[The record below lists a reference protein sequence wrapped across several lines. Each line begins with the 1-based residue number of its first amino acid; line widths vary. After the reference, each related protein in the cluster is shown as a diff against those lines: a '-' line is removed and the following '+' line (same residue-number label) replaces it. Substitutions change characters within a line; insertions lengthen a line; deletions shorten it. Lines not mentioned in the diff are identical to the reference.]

1 MIVILW
7 LNNKIALPLKL
18 IRFDPMKITKDL
30 YQSSLVLLTDFY
42 QLTMAYAYWKS
53 GKGEQEAVFNLFFR
67 KHPFEGGFTIAAGL
81 DYVIDFCRNFK
92 FESADLDYLAE
103 MKSQDGSPLFEPAF
117 LAYLSQLQFSC
128 DIDAV
133 EEGTV
138 VFPNAPLIRVKGPL
152 IQCQLL
158 ETPLL
163 NILNFQT
170 LIATKAAR
178 INLAAQGD
186 PVLEFGLRRAQGIDG
201 ALAASRAAY
210 IGGCASTSNVMA
222 GKLFGIPVSGT
233 HAHSWIMSFDT
244 ELEAFEAYA
253 EAFPDQCVFLVD
265 TYDTLHGVK
274 NAIKVGETLRSK
286 GKEMIGIRID
296 SGDLAY
302 FSSQARQMLDEAGF
316 PDAKIVASNDL
327 DEQIISSLKTQDAAI
342 NVWGVGTKLVTA
354 FDQPALGAVYK
365 LSAVKN
371 ENGDWEP
378 KVKVSQQSLKINIP
392 GLHNV
397 KRYYSQDKA
406 VADMIYLEDQEI
418 DPRGVVIIDPIDP
431 TRRKRLMPA
440 FYKEEIL
447 LKPIFKQGEK
457 VYDRPS
463 LTQIRDRASKQLEA
477 LDKTHKRLVNPH
489 LYPVGL
495 EENLHHL
502 RMNLVLNAKKFEGEH
517 EES

>member
-1 MIVILW
+1 
-7 LNNKIALPLKL
+7 
-18 IRFDPMKITKDL
+18 MKITKDL
-30 YQSSLVLLTDFY
+30 YQSNLVLLTDFY

-67 KHPFEGGFTIAAGL
+67 KNPFEGGFTLAAGL
-81 DYVIDFCRNFK
+81 DYVVDFCKNFK
-92 FESADLDYLAE
+92 FEAEDLTYLREMKQKDGSPVFESGFLDYLKE
-103 MKSQDGSPLFEPAF
+103 MKFT
-117 LAYLSQLQFSC
+117 C

-163 NILNFQT
+163 NIINFQT

-178 INLAAQGD
+178 INLAAQGA

-201 ALAASRAAY
+201 ALAASRASY
-210 IGGCASTSNVMA
+210 IGGCTSTSNVMA

-233 HAHSWIMSFDT
+233 HAHSWIMSFET
-244 ELEAFEAYA
+244 EIEAFEAYA

-265 TYDTLHGVK
+265 TYETLHGVK
-274 NAIKVGETLRSK
+274 NAIKVGEILRSK
-286 GKEMIGIRID
+286 GKEMVGIRID

-302 FSSQARQMLDEAGF
+302 YSVQARQLLDEAGF
-316 PDAKIVASNDL
+316 PNAKIVASNDL
-327 DEQIISSLKTQDAAI
+327 DEHIISSLKTQDAAI
-342 NVWGVGTKLVTA
+342 DVWGVGTKLVTA

-371 ENGDWEP
+371 AEGMWEP
-378 KVKVSQQSLKINIP
+378 KVKVSQQSLKINVP
-392 GLHNV
+392 GIHTI
-397 KRYYSQDKA
+397 KRYFSNGKA
-406 VADMIYLEDQEI
+406 VADMIYLEGQEI
-418 DPRGVVIIDPIDP
+418 DPKGVVIIDPNDA

-440 FYKEEIL
+440 FYKEEDL
-447 LKPIFKQGEK
+447 LKPIFKQGEL
-457 VYDRPS
+457 VYQLPS
-463 LTQIRDRASKQLEA
+463 LAAIRERSNLQLEA
-477 LDKTHKRLVNPH
+477 FDKTHKRLINPH
-489 LYPVGL
+489 TYPVGL

-502 RMNLVLNAKKFEGEH
+502 RMELVLKANKFEDEA
-517 EES
+517 

>member
-1 MIVILW
+1 
-7 LNNKIALPLKL
+7 
-18 IRFDPMKITKDL
+18 MKITKDL
-30 YQSSLVLLTDFY
+30 YQSNLVLLTDFY

-67 KHPFEGGFTIAAGL
+67 KNPFEGGFTLAAGL
-81 DYVIDFCRNFK
+81 DYVVDFCRNFK
-92 FESADLDYLAE
+92 FDAEDLTYLREMKQKDGSPVFESGFLDYLKE
-103 MKSQDGSPLFEPAF
+103 MKFT
-117 LAYLSQLQFSC
+117 C

-163 NILNFQT
+163 NIINFQT

-178 INLAAQGD
+178 INLAAQGA

-201 ALAASRAAY
+201 ALAASRASY
-210 IGGCASTSNVMA
+210 IGGCTSTSNVMA

-233 HAHSWIMSFDT
+233 HAHSWIMSFET
-244 ELEAFEAYA
+244 EIEAFEAYA

-265 TYDTLHGVK
+265 TYETLHGVK
-274 NAIKVGETLRSK
+274 NAIKVGEILRSK
-286 GKEMIGIRID
+286 GKEMVGIRID

-302 FSSQARQMLDEAGF
+302 YSVQARQLLDEAGF
-316 PDAKIVASNDL
+316 PNAKIVASNDL
-327 DEQIISSLKTQDAAI
+327 DEHIISSLKTQDAAI
-342 NVWGVGTKLVTA
+342 DVWGVGTKLVTA

-371 ENGDWEP
+371 SEGTWEP
-378 KVKVSQQSLKINIP
+378 KVKVSQQSLKINVP
-392 GLHNV
+392 GIHTI
-397 KRYYSQDKA
+397 KRYFSNGKA
-406 VADMIYLEDQEI
+406 VADMIYLEGQEI
-418 DPRGVVIIDPIDP
+418 DPKGVVIIDPNDA

-440 FYKEEIL
+440 FYKEEDL
-447 LKPIFKQGEK
+447 LKPIFKQGEL
-457 VYDRPS
+457 VYQLPS
-463 LTQIRDRASKQLEA
+463 LAAIRERSTLQLEA
-477 LDKTHKRLVNPH
+477 FDKTHKRLINPH
-489 LYPVGL
+489 TYPVGL

-502 RMNLVLNAKKFEGEH
+502 RMELVLKANKFEDEG
-517 EES
+517 

>member
-1 MIVILW
+1 
-7 LNNKIALPLKL
+7 
-18 IRFDPMKITKDL
+18 MKITKDL
-30 YQSSLVLLTDFY
+30 YQSNLVLLTDFY

-53 GKGEQEAVFNLFFR
+53 GKGEQDAVFNLFFR
-67 KHPFEGGFTIAAGL
+67 KHPFNGGFTLAAGL

-92 FESADLDYLAE
+92 FEKADLEYLEVMKNKDGSPVFEAAFLDYLQHLE
-103 MKSQDGSPLFEPAF
+103 FT
-117 LAYLSQLQFSC
+117 C

-138 VFPNAPLIRVKGPL
+138 VFPNAPLVRVRGPL

-163 NILNFQT
+163 NIINFQT

-178 INLAAQGD
+178 INIAAQGE

-210 IGGCASTSNVMA
+210 IGGCTSTSNVMA

-233 HAHSWIMSFDT
+233 HAHSWIMSFET

-253 EAFPDQCVFLVD
+253 DAFPDQCVFLVD
-265 TYDTLHGVK
+265 TYDTLNGVK
-274 NAIKVGETLRSK
+274 NAIKVAEILRSK
-286 GKEMIGIRID
+286 GKEMVGIRID

-302 FSSQARQMLDEAGF
+302 FSSKSRQMLDEAGF

-327 DEQIISSLKTQDAAI
+327 DEHIIASLKTQDSEI
-342 NVWGVGTKLVTA
+342 DVWGVGTKLVTA
-354 FDQPALGAVYK
+354 YDQPALGAVYK
-365 LSAVKN
+365 LSAVKL
-371 ENGDWEP
+371 EDGSWEP
-378 KVKVSQQSLKINIP
+378 KVKVSSQSIKINVP
-392 GLHNV
+392 GYHNV
-397 KRYYSQDKA
+397 KRYFSRGKA
-406 VADMIYLEDQEI
+406 VADMIFLEDFEI
-418 DPRGVVIIDPIDP
+418 DPKSVVIIDPVDA

-440 FYKEEIL
+440 FYQEEVL
-447 LKPIFKQGEK
+447 LKPIFKKGQL
-457 VYDRPS
+457 VYQIPS
-463 LTQIRDRASKQLEA
+463 LMEIRDRAGNQLDM

-502 RMNLVLNAKKFEGEH
+502 RMELVLKAKKFENEMD
-517 EES
+517 

>member
-1 MIVILW
+1 
-7 LNNKIALPLKL
+7 
-18 IRFDPMKITKDL
+18 MKITKDL
-30 YQSSLVLLTDFY
+30 YQSNLVLLTDFY

-53 GKGEQEAVFNLFFR
+53 GKGDQEAVFNLFFR
-67 KHPFEGGFTIAAGL
+67 KNPFEGGFSLAAGL

-92 FESADLDYLAE
+92 FDAEDLRYLQEMKRKDGAPVFESAFLEYLQN
-103 MKSQDGSPLFEPAF
+103 MKFT
-117 LAYLSQLQFSC
+117 C

-138 VFPNAPLIRVKGPL
+138 VFPNMPLIRVKGPL

-163 NILNFQT
+163 NIINFQT

-178 INLAAQGD
+178 INVAAQGA

-201 ALAASRAAY
+201 ALAASRASY
-210 IGGCASTSNVMA
+210 IGGCTSTSNVMA

-233 HAHSWIMSFDT
+233 HAHSWIMSFET

-274 NAIKVGETLRSK
+274 NAIKVGEILRSK
-286 GKEMIGIRID
+286 GKEMVGIRID

-302 FSSQARQMLDEAGF
+302 YSVQARQLLDEAGF
-316 PDAKIVASNDL
+316 PNAKIVASNDL
-327 DEQIISSLKTQDAAI
+327 DEHIISSLKTQDAAI
-342 NVWGVGTKLVTA
+342 DVWGVGTKLVTA

-365 LSAVKN
+365 LSAIKTID
-371 ENGDWEP
+371 GAWEP
-378 KVKVSQQSLKINIP
+378 KVKVSQQSMKINIP
-392 GLHNV
+392 GVHNV
-397 KRYYSQDKA
+397 KRYFSNGKA
-406 VADMIYLEDQEI
+406 VADMIYLEKQEI
-418 DPRGVVIIDPIDP
+418 DSKGVVIIDPNDP

-440 FYKEEIL
+440 FYKEEDL
-447 LKPIFKQGEK
+447 LKPIFKKGEL
-457 VYDRPS
+457 VYQSPT
-463 LTQIRDRASKQLEA
+463 LHAIREKATHQLEA
-477 LDKTHKRLVNPH
+477 FDKTHKRLINPH
-489 LYPVGL
+489 TYPVGL

-502 RMNLVLNAKKFEGEH
+502 RMELVLKAKKFDDEA
-517 EES
+517 

>member
-1 MIVILW
+1 
-7 LNNKIALPLKL
+7 
-18 IRFDPMKITKDL
+18 MKITKDL
-30 YQSSLVLLTDFY
+30 YQSNLALLTDFY

-67 KHPFEGGFTIAAGL
+67 KHPFEGGFTLAAGL
-81 DYVIDFCRNFK
+81 DYVIDFCSNFK
-92 FESADLDYLAE
+92 FDNADLEYLKLMTNKDGSPVFESAFLDYLQNL
-103 MKSQDGSPLFEPAF
+103 KFT
-117 LAYLSQLQFSC
+117 C
-128 DIDAV
+128 DVDAV

-138 VFPNAPLIRVKGPL
+138 VFPNAPMVRVRGPL

-163 NILNFQT
+163 NIINFQT

-178 INLAAQGD
+178 INIAAQGE

-210 IGGCASTSNVMA
+210 IGGCTSTSNVMA
-222 GKLFGIPVSGT
+222 GKLFGIPVAGT
-233 HAHSWIMSFDT
+233 HAHSWIMSFET
-244 ELEAFEAYA
+244 ELEAFQAYA
-253 EAFPDQCVFLVD
+253 DAFPDQCVFLVD
-265 TYDTLHGVK
+265 TYDTLNGVK
-274 NAIKVGETLRSK
+274 NAIKVGEILRSK

-302 FSSQARQMLDEAGF
+302 FSTKARQLLDEAGF

-327 DEQIISSLKTQDAAI
+327 DEHIITSLKSQEADI

-354 FDQPALGAVYK
+354 YDQPALGAVYK
-365 LSAVKN
+365 LSAIKL
-371 ENGDWEP
+371 EDGSWEP

-397 KRYYSQDKA
+397 KRYFSRGKA
-406 VADMIYLEDQEI
+406 VADMIFLEDEVI
-418 DPRGVVIIDPIDP
+418 DPKSVVIIDPVDA

-440 FYKEEIL
+440 FYQEEIL
-447 LKPIFKQGEK
+447 LKPIFKKGALIYPIPTLDE
-457 VYDRPS
+457 
-463 LTQIRDRASKQLEA
+463 IRSRTAHQLES
-477 LDKTHKRLVNPH
+477 LDKAHKRLVNPH

-502 RMNLVLNAKKFEGEH
+502 RMELVLKSKKLDNEMD
-517 EES
+517 

>member
-1 MIVILW
+1 
-7 LNNKIALPLKL
+7 
-18 IRFDPMKITKDL
+18 MKITKDL
-30 YQSSLVLLTDFY
+30 YQGSLALLTDFY
-42 QLTMAYAYWKS
+42 QLTMAYAYWKA

-67 KHPFEGGFTIAAGL
+67 KHPFQGGFTVAAGL
-81 DYVIDFCRNFK
+81 EYVVDYCRNFH
-92 FESADLDYLAE
+92 FEKKDIEYLAGMKSPDGSPQFEKGFLDYLE
-103 MKSQDGSPLFEPAF
+103 NLH
-117 LAYLSQLQFSC
+117 FSC

-133 EEGTV
+133 EEGTL
-138 VFPNAPLIRVKGPL
+138 VFPNAPILRVKGPL

-178 INLAAQGD
+178 ITLAAKGE

-210 IGGCASTSNVMA
+210 IGGCTSTSNVMA

-233 HAHSWIMSFDT
+233 HAHSWIMSFES

-265 TYDTLHGVK
+265 TYDTIQGIK
-274 NAIKVGETLRSK
+274 NAIKVGEILRSK

-302 FSSQARQMLDEAGF
+302 FSNQAREMLDAAGF

-327 DEQIISSLKTQDAAI
+327 DEYIIASLKSQEASI

-365 LSAVKN
+365 LAAVKD
-371 ENGDWEP
+371 EKGFWQP
-378 KVKVSQQSLKINIP
+378 KIKVSQQSLKINIP
-392 GLHNV
+392 GIHNV
-397 KRYYSQDKA
+397 KRYYSQGKA
-406 VADMIYLEDQEI
+406 VADMIFLEDQEI
-418 DPRGVVIIDPIDP
+418 NPRGTVIIDPLDP
-431 TRRKRLMPA
+431 TRRKRIMPA
-440 FYKEEIL
+440 FYQGEDL
-447 LKPIFKQGEK
+447 LKPIFSKGK
-457 VYDRPS
+457 VIYSCPPIQ
-463 LTQIRDRASKQLEA
+463 QIRQRTKDQLA
-477 LDKTHKRLVNPH
+477 AFDKTHKRLVNPH
-489 LYPVGL
+489 IYPVGL

-502 RMNLVLNAKKFEGEH
+502 RMDLVLKAKRFEDEK
-517 EES
+517 E